1 MTSKKKLA
9 KGALKHPE
17 MFSPAE
23 LSYFAMWLKSRK
35 ERKEREKETKSK

>member
-9 KGALKHPE
+9 KSALKHPE

-23 LSYFAMWLKSRK
+23 LSYFKMWLKARK
-35 ERKEREKETKSK
+35 DRKKKEKS